1 MDLSIL
7 RPSSGSTHPRKR
19 VGRGPGSG
27 HGKTSTRGHK
37 GQKARSKIH
46 KWFEGGQMPL
56 VRRVP
61 KRGFKRRFKQKDL
74 IVNIDDLN
82 IFNREKIITPEI
94 LRDSGLVKGRGK
106 IKVLGRGRLSRSL
119 RVKDHHFSKQAQEKI
134 EEAKGEIE
142 II

>member
-61 KRGFKRRFKQKDL
+61 KRGFKSRFKQKDL
-74 IVNIDDLN
+74 IINIDDLN

-94 LRDSGLVKGRGK
+94 LRTSGLVKGRGK
-106 IKVLGRGRLSRSL
+106 IKVLGRGRLNRPL
-119 RVKDHHFSKQAQEKI
+119 RVKAHHFSKQAQEKI
-134 EEAKGEIE
+134 EEAKGGIE

>member
-61 KRGFKRRFKQKDL
+61 KRGFKSRFKQKDL
-74 IVNIDDLN
+74 IINIDDLN

-94 LRDSGLVKGRGK
+94 LRTSGLVKGRGK
-106 IKVLGRGRLSRSL
+106 IKVLGRGRLSRPL
-119 RVKDHHFSKQAQEKI
+119 RVKAHHFSKQAQEKI